1 MNFMNMDFMTLKV
14 QEKQKV
20 IYEIKELLNK
30 MTKDY
35 TFEQKIL
42 AQALF
47 MERYYHFLQRL
58 LDTISMPVPA
68 VLKDIR
74 NYLWRYLKKECSV
87 EELEEFHRV
96 SDSIL
101 IYILVDDDD
110 NLDRAAWEKYKEDWN
125 NVLYFNLCLDEA
137 ASEWSYILE
146 QIVTGDINWY
156 ELTDGELTAIMG
168 YYIDTF
174 DLEPI
179 YKKEDGCYEAL
190 ECDRYWAEIYD
201 SQTFGNI
208 ISMLLEDLRVVKNIE
223 EMSKKQIQKIYTQY
237 QDKKFFEEP
246 QIEKIIKS
254 LNEN

>member
-1 MNFMNMDFMTLKV
+1 M
-14 QEKQKV
+14 
-20 IYEIKELLNK
+20 
-30 MTKDY
+30 
-35 TFEQKIL
+35 
-42 AQALF
+42 
-47 MERYYHFLQRL
+47 
-58 LDTISMPVPA
+58 
-68 VLKDIR
+68 
-74 NYLWRYLKKECSV
+74 

-110 NLDRAAWEKYKEDWN
+110 NLDRVAWEKYKEDWN

-179 YKKEDGCYEAL
+179 YKKEDGCYKAL

-223 EMSKKQIQKIYTQY
+223 EMSKEQIQKIYTQY